1 MTIVYSTLVTWVEK
15 LPLISSYQYLFF
27 IVHLLF
33 TSGLNKST
41 SGSELGKSS
50 SALSSEQDNSPQR
63 PPPAVTHIDASMV
76 PLPESETSSTQ
87 SLLTSGGVVSGD
99 VVNKGFPVESSVD
112 PPSLSTYMS
121 SPLTSLTSSGG
132 NTPLSMPVGNFGSF
146 GSQKLL
152 SPAEFISSPPHSL
165 TNFPKVT
172 PSDFSSALPLSVSN
186 NSATPTTFVHT
197 TIAPPPMTSSTITEV
212 ILDSSTSDSDDGNL
226 TPQES
231 ARKSFQD
238 ICDTL
243 DLPKPKVDLPKMS
256 PELFLSVVS
265 DPVFRP
271 EALEG
276 DTNKTPTS
284 SQPNPTND
292 DGGSLQ
298 KGDALQV
305 EGRVSQAS
313 SDFASAKD
321 QEESDQGSLELVS
334 NEDYDLADTQPKT
347 PPTSQQL
354 FPDAHPLATDQQQV
368 TIAQVFPSSS
378 GPSLQL
384 PSNDLQFLKC
394 NHCSTFNSP
403 DVQNCTHCGAVKSDQ
418 WSKQNF
424 TKAAAQNTI
433 DSMIAHQPPSAFK
446 ESTNTVEL
454 AVSDSKVADT
464 AVTVAVV
471 SDSSQDYSA
480 TSVQSSSSLP
490 VLENSRSD
498 MVMLSG
504 QTVTTAVTA
513 TMQKSYPSSRWVFF
527 ECINLTL
534 SVI

>member
-1 MTIVYSTLVTWVEK
+1 M
-15 LPLISSYQYLFF
+15 
-27 IVHLLF
+27 F
-33 TSGLNKST
+33 TSGLNKTT

-50 SALSSEQDNSPQR
+50 SAPSSELDNSPQL

-76 PLPESETSSTQ
+76 PLPETETSSTQ
-87 SLLTSGGVVSGD
+87 LLLTSGGVVSGD
-99 VVNKGFPVESSVD
+99 AVNKGFPIESSVD

-186 NSATPTTFVHT
+186 NSATPTTIVHT

-212 ILDSSTSDSDDGNL
+212 ILDSTTSDSDDGNL

-276 DTNKTPTS
+276 DTKTPTS
-284 SQPNPTND
+284 SQPNPNND
-292 DGGSLQ
+292 NGGSLQ
-298 KGDALQV
+298 KGDTLQV

-347 PPTSQQL
+347 PPASQQL

-368 TIAQVFPSSS
+368 TTARVFPSSS

-384 PSNDLQFLKC
+384 SSTSNDLQFLKC

-424 TKAAAQNTI
+424 TKAATQNTI
-433 DSMIAHQPPSAFK
+433 DSMMTHQSPSTVDVTFK
-446 ESTNTVEL
+446 ESTNTVESVVL
-454 AVSDSKVADT
+454 DSKVADT
-464 AVTVAVV
+464 AVTVAVANE
-471 SDSSQDYSA
+471 SSQDYSA
-480 TSVQSSSSLP
+480 ISVQSSTSLP
-490 VLENSRSD
+490 VAESSRND
-498 MVMLSG
+498 VVMLG
-504 QTVTTAVTA
+504 RQTVTTAVTA
-513 TMQKSYPSSRWVFF
+513 TMQESYPSSRWVFF
-527 ECINLTL
+527 ERVNLTL
-534 SVI
+534 SFI